1 MRIII
6 IDLQDSD
13 TWKFLLIIATNFIF
27 LNVSEEERVMHS
39 SSNNIKRTS
48 YSDADEIVD
57 ELFESLCSR
66 YEENLETS
74 MRGSGF
80 IFDSIQL
87 M

>member
-1 MRIII
+1 
-6 IDLQDSD
+6 
-13 TWKFLLIIATNFIF
+13 
-27 LNVSEEERVMHS
+27 MHS